1 MSKRTAEE
9 LISKVSLIVG
19 EETNEDVIDLM
30 EDIKDSIVPDPFEA
44 KYNELLARYRA
55 RFESSDDVEN
65 ISNNDTPAEAEDVHD
80 QIEDI
85 TFDDLMEDV

>member
-9 LISKVSLIVG
+9 LISKVSSIVG

-30 EDIKDSIVPDPFEA
+30 EDIKDSIVPDPYEA

-65 ISNNDTPAEAEDVHD
+65 ISNNDTPTEAEDVHD

>member
-9 LISKVSLIVG
+9 LISKVSSIVG
-19 EETNEDVIDLM
+19 DETNEDVIDLM

-65 ISNNDTPAEAEDVHD
+65 ISNNDSPAEADEVHD